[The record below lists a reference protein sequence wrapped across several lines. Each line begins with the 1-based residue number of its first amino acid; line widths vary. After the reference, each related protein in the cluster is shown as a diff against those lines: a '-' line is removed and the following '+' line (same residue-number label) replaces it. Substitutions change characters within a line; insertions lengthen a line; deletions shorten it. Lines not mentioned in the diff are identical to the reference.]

1 MPAPL
6 SVDRVSLFLRLL
18 VSHSSDNR
26 RGYRERDSEF
36 RTGLF
41 VNHIDFAVHRLAE
54 LVDDGQANA
63 CAYRFSREL
72 GLRTVEQPEDL
83 FHLLLRH
90 TGTEVSDGNNDRIL
104 LAEFAADS
112 PAPPSLA

>member
-1 MPAPL
+1 M
-6 SVDRVSLFLRLL
+6 
-18 VSHSSDNR
+18 
-26 RGYRERDSEF
+26 
-36 RTGLF
+36 
-41 VNHIDFAVHRLAE
+41 
-54 LVDDGQANA
+54 DDGEANA
-63 CAYRFSREL
+63 GAHRFPGEFGFRA
-72 GLRTVEQPEDL
+72 VEQPEDF